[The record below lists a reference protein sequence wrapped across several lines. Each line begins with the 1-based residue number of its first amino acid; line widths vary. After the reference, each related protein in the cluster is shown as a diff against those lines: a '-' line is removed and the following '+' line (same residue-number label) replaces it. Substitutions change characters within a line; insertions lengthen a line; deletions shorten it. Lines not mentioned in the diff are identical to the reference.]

1 MALFDRDP
9 TISLAQTTRA
19 TVTRPGDRGVAA
31 APPKAGGGGGVV
43 VAVVL
48 ALVVGVVVLR

>member
-19 TVTRPGDRGVAA
+19 VTRFGDRGVAA
-31 APPKAGGGGGVV
+31 APPKPGGGGGVV